1 MKTAISIP
9 DEVFAEAE
17 RLAKRQKKSRSR
29 LYADAVAE
37 YVARHDDDQIIESIN
52 AVVNDPEAAD
62 PELDAFVAAWARRTL
77 ERTVW

>member
-77 ERTVW
+77 ERTEW

>member
-29 LYADAVAE
+29 LYADAIAE
-37 YVARHDDDQIIESIN
+37 YLARHDDDQIIESIN

-77 ERTVW
+77 ERTEW